1 MTKRIALLTLI
12 LLCLGGS
19 AMADQAASTDA
30 NTVMS
35 TFDATAG
42 SASRRITSPNE
53 SPTTLIAPAAPAT
66 ETGAAPSWDRY
77 SAARSRTRRRI
88 GGTVMAVA

>member
-30 NTVMS
+30 NTLSVF
-35 TFDATAG
+35 TYQFKHKLAEKAATA
-42 SASRRITSPNE
+42 R
-53 SPTTLIAPAAPAT
+53 
-66 ETGAAPSWDRY
+66 
-77 SAARSRTRRRI
+77 
-88 GGTVMAVA
+88 